1 MDALRIE
8 RRGPALWLTLNRPE
22 KRNPLGRELLRALH
36 GAITGAVDQDD
47 VRCIVLA
54 GAGPVFCAGAD
65 LAEFVQ
71 AEDPAVLAADGELL
85 ARLLHAIVESPK
97 PVVARVQGAALAGGA
112 GLVAAADVA
121 VAADDAR
128 FAFTEV
134 RIGLVP
140 AVISPYVLRAIGRRA
155 AQAHVLTAAPFDA
168 AEALRIGLVHR
179 VVPPSALDAAVDDL
193 VGALGRAA
201 PGALHSV
208 KRLLDQVAGRD
219 VVEVRD
225 LTIRTLAE
233 RRASEEGQEGMRAF
247 LEKRDARWVVG

>member
-1 MDALRIE
+1 MAPLRTE
-8 RRGPALWLTLNRPE
+8 QRGPALWLTLNRPE
-22 KRNPLGRELLRALH
+22 KRNPLGRDLLRALH
-36 GAITGAVDQDD
+36 GAIMGAVDRDD

-65 LAEFVQ
+65 LTEFVQ

-85 ARLLHAIVESPK
+85 ARLLQAIVDSPK
-97 PVVARVQGAALAGGA
+97 PVIARVQGAALAGGA
-112 GLVAAADVA
+112 GLVAAADIV

-128 FAFTEV
+128 FGFTEV

-140 AVISPYVLRAIGRRA
+140 AVISPFVLRAIGRRA
-155 AQAHVLTAAPFDA
+155 AQAHFLTGAPFDA

-179 VVPPSALDAAVDDL
+179 VVPANALDAAVDEI

-201 PGALHSV
+201 PGALGSV
-208 KRLLDQVAGRD
+208 KRLLDQVQGLGVGEA
-219 VVEVRD
+219 RD

-247 LEKRDARWVVG
+247 LEKRDAAWVTH

>member
-1 MDALRIE
+1 MTPLRIE
-8 RRGPALWLTLNRPE
+8 QRGPALWLTLNRAE
-22 KRNPLGRELLRALH
+22 KRNPLGRDLLRALH
-36 GAITGAVDQDD
+36 GAIMAATDRDD

-54 GAGPVFCAGAD
+54 GAGPAFCAGAD
-65 LAEFVQ
+65 LTEFVQ

-85 ARLLHAIVESPK
+85 ARLLQAIVDSPK
-97 PVVARVQGAALAGGA
+97 PVIARVQGAALAGGA
-112 GLVAAADVA
+112 GLVAAADFV

-128 FAFTEV
+128 FGFTEV

-140 AVISPYVLRAIGRRA
+140 AVISPFVLRAIGRRA
-155 AQAHVLTAAPFDA
+155 AQAHFLTGAPFDA

-179 VVPPSALDAAVDDL
+179 VVPAHALDAAVDEI

-201 PGALHSV
+201 PEALGSV
-208 KRLLDQVAGRD
+208 KRLLEQVQGLAVGEAR
-219 VVEVRD
+219 E

-247 LEKRDARWVVG
+247 LEKRDAAWVTR